1 MIPTVPRIKVTSRAF
16 SKHPIL
22 RRELLEL
29 FPDSTLNLDGPETG
43 IPDLEGFLQDA
54 DGVIL
59 GMECMDRPLLQRLK
73 RLKIIAKYGVGLDN
87 LDQAAAAGLGISVGW
102 TGGVNKRSVSEQ
114 TLGFMLGMSRNLFG
128 SGFQLKQG
136 VWNKQGGN
144 QLSRKCVGVIGC
156 GNIGTDLIHLLQPF
170 QCRILICDLLD
181 KSDVANTYGAIQV
194 SQDELLAQAD
204 IVTLHV
210 PLTEQTIHLV
220 DDAFLAKMKPSAY
233 LINTS
238 RGSVVKQS
246 ALKAALQQNKI
257 AGAALDVYES
267 EPPTDLDFL
276 GLPNLM
282 ITPHIGGSSD
292 EAVLAMGRSAIQH
305 LRKYFNK

>member
-22 RRELLEL
+22 RQELLEL
-29 FPDSTLNLDGPETG
+29 FPGSTLNPDGPETG
-43 IPDLEGFLQDA
+43 IPDLEEFLQDA
-54 DGVIL
+54 DGLIL
-59 GMECMDRPLLQRLK
+59 GLERMDRPLLQRLK

-87 LDQAAAAGLGISVGW
+87 LDQAAAVELGISVGW

-114 TLGFMLGMSRNLFG
+114 TLGFMLGMSRNLFN

-136 VWNKQGGN
+136 VWNKQGGH
-144 QLSRKCVGVIGC
+144 QLSWKCVGVIGC
-156 GNIGTDLIHLLQPF
+156 GHIGTDLVYLLQPF
-170 QCRILICDLLD
+170 HCRILICDLLD
-181 KSDVANTYGAIQV
+181 KSDVANTYAAIQV

-204 IVTLHV
+204 VVTLHV

-220 DDAFLAKMKPSAY
+220 DDTFLAKMKPSAY

-246 ALKAALQQNKI
+246 ALKTALQQNKI

-267 EPPTDLDFL
+267 EPPTDLEFL
-276 GLPNLM
+276 SLPNLM
-282 ITPHIGGSSD
+282 VTPHIGGSAD
-292 EAVLAMGRSAIQH
+292 EAALAMGRSAIQH
-305 LRKYFNK
+305 LKKYFNK